1 VGAHYEVQP
10 LPASPPPLPPPPLP
24 PTLTKRSFLPFV
36 AHTAWFVDGQPAQPV
51 KYYLVGG
58 QRLASR
64 TGSAGP
70 VTYYYH
76 DQLGSTVGSSANEAT
91 RYWPYGATRSGN
103 IGTAYRFTGQRQDV
117 AGLYFY
123 QSRWYDAA
131 IGRFV
136 QPDPLIPEPGNPQAL
151 NRYAYVLNNPL
162 RFTDPTGHAWASP
175 DDGLTTPIG
184 ILDPNRVRSEDERR
198 LLFAWFDAN
207 PGYSLATDPVLS
219 GETRAQPLELGLTNS
234 LLAMEYG
241 FWQLARGDRSGLDT
255 VGSGLL
261 GAAVILGPGAG
272 SGMPGGNQG
281 PTTTVRPRGGTYLL
295 KDPATGEVMRTGRTS
310 TPRLSYHQGMTAG

>member
-1 VGAHYEVQP
+1 
-10 LPASPPPLPPPPLP
+10 
-24 PTLTKRSFLPFV
+24 
-36 AHTAWFVDGQPAQPV
+36 
-51 KYYLVGG
+51 
-58 QRLASR
+58 
-64 TGSAGP
+64 

-310 TPRLSYHQGMTAG
+310 DLASRRGDHRRDPATSSLAFEVDIRTDNYAVQRGREQMLHDQHQPPLNIIRPIDLRNPRLESYLDAARRFLGLLP